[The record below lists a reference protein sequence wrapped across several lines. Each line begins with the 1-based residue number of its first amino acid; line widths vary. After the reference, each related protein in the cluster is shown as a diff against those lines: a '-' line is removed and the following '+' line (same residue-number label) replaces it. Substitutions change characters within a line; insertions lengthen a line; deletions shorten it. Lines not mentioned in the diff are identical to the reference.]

1 MTKELNLIKQ
11 NMRRIVFIGIA
22 SPKKYKEMNQHL
34 EKIYMTLE
42 NKIKKEHFEN
52 LKEINEVKKIAIEK
66 IEKEKKKH
74 KLIKIAIAG
83 YLLKWL
89 MK

>member
-34 EKIYMTLE
+34 EDLYTLE
-42 NKIKKEHFEN
+42 NKIKKEHFEK